1 MKNFSLMQLP
11 WWPQAFADIQAEITY
26 NDILW
31 DIDRRR
37 QNSNRKL
44 MNTGA
49 IIMRHRAD
57 EKFPDHETAD
67 DMMETADTLL
77 VNPFPKT
84 MTHLKRIAEELNAK
98 LGRAFFERIAPSS
111 VVYPYAHL
119 GTYYE
124 KHKRFYMVTQSPLG
138 TYMRSGN
145 EEVLMKPGELWWV
158 NTREKHD
165 TENRSGD
172 TSATHL
178 IFDLQLGTARQ

>member
-11 WWPQAFADIQAEITY
+11 WWPEAFADILAEIKY

-37 QNSNRKL
+37 QSSNRKL
-44 MNTGA
+44 MNTCA

-57 EKFPDHETAD
+57 EIFPDHETAD
-67 DMMETADTLL
+67 DMLETVDTPL

-84 MTHLKRIAEELNAK
+84 MSHLKRVAVELNAK
-98 LGRAFFERIAPSS
+98 LGRAFFERLFPSA

-124 KHKRFYMVTQSPLG
+124 KYQRFYVAMESPLG
-138 TYMRSGN
+138 TCMRSGN

-165 TENRSGD
+165 TDNRSGD
-172 TSATHL
+172 KSATHL